1 MVPPSGTG
9 CGCKYHS
16 PLAGGGA
23 LLLVGRRRGIHFN
36 ENELHIVKD
45 VQSIARAGKLEMSA
59 LGSGKT
65 DLATVLKSLDGLSLW
80 LIYSSLLENMRVIRN
95 KGVCF
100 QGWCLL
106 CSRLR
111 VCCVARR
118 ELPAESR
125 GR

>member
-45 VQSIARAGKLEMSA
+45 VQSIARAGKLEISA
-59 LGSGKT
+59 LGSGKAGS
-65 DLATVLKSLDGLSLW
+65 ATVLKSSDGLSLW
-80 LIYSSLLENMRVIRN
+80 LIYSSLLEKMRMNRN
-95 KGVCF
+95 K
-100 QGWCLL
+100 
-106 CSRLR
+106 SI
-111 VCCVARR
+111 
-118 ELPAESR
+118 
-125 GR
+125 